1 MKCVR
6 SSSTAL
12 SRPQAQ
18 ASTKSESSAPAGALV
33 FGTVRADCAVVDREV
48 KGGLVDACGL
58 SVIGVSP
65 HRELRDNHRS
75 ELPQPRPSAKI
86 PRNPMSIIR
95 RRRTSPTSTMPTI
108 TGGNCNR
115 RHQQALVFDQRRE
128 KSGLKRRSVNIDGLD
143 RVIDDRTNGLGIVE
157 PDHSVSAE
165 QLGLRRCLRRKRAD
179 AFIERRGKR
188 DTALRS

>member
-33 FGTVRADCAVVDREV
+33 LERCARTALSWTEKSREA
-48 KGGLVDACGL
+48 LVDACGL

-65 HRELRDNHRS
+65 HASCAIITARNYRS
-75 ELPQPRPSAKI
+75 PPECEDPTEPDVDHSAQE
-86 PRNPMSIIR
+86 NESDEYYADDH
-95 RRRTSPTSTMPTI
+95 
-108 TGGNCNR
+108 GGNCNR

-165 QLGLRRCLRRKRAD
+165 QLGLR
-179 AFIERRGKR
+179 EMSS
-188 DTALRS
+188 T